1 MNILAQTT
9 QPGPRIWLWIYSN
22 VSVTA
27 IMAVIGGLSIVG
39 GALGGKI
46 NDAVLWCISTWFGWK
61 TAKQKAQEALKAQAD
76 SNTDKI
82 QKVAQSVPN
91 PSASIDEIAKGNK

>member
-1 MNILAQTT
+1 MMNILAQAT
-9 QPGPRIWLWIYSN
+9 QPGPRVWFWSN
-22 VSVTA
+22 ISTTA
-27 IMAVIGGLSIVG
+27 IMAVIGALSLIG
-39 GALGGKI
+39 GALGPLI
-46 NDAVLWCISTWFGWK
+46 NKAVLYCISTWFGWK
-61 TAKQKAQEALKAQAD
+61 TAAQKAQESLKAQAD